1 MKKIERLDL
10 REENI
15 TSGSQD
21 AAIAMKLNELI
32 DSYNELLD
40 THTLKEE
47 CQHKKYTL
55 SVSTRNGTRKICN
68 NCGKDYR
75 KE

>member
-21 AAIAMKLNELI
+21 AAIAMRLNELI

-40 THTLKEE
+40 THKVNEAKSHKPNTCT
-47 CQHKKYTL
+47 CQCH
-55 SVSTRNGTRKICN
+55 NI
-68 NCGKDYR
+68 
-75 KE
+75 